1 MPPLMQDTSP
11 RMQKAFRRGAG
22 DFTVTDGRVF
32 TAAGAFDKTAILVVL
47 AIATGLIGY
56 ASNNGLLIFGGA
68 IVGIVCYYVGL
79 FRPQMARIMGPIY
92 ALGEGLALGSLTRY
106 YATGNTE
113 IVPAAVIFTGGIF
126 LAALFIFRTGLIKV
140 TRRFMT
146 MTLMAAVGF
155 ILVSLAQAFG
165 IVSLNSAGDNLV
177 IGAIGVVIGVMFL
190 FVDFN
195 FIQQA
200 EKAQLPEQMEWF
212 GAMILMAGLVWVYIN
227 VLRILGRRR

>member
-1 MPPLMQDTSP
+1 ME
-11 RMQKAFRRGAG
+11 KAFRRGAG
-22 DFTVTDGRVF
+22 GFTVTDGRIF

-47 AIATGLIGY
+47 AVASGLVGY
-56 ASNNGLLIFGGA
+56 ATNNGLLILGGLVVGLA
-68 IVGIVCYYVGL
+68 AYFVGIFKPHL
-79 FRPQMARIMGPIY
+79 ARICAPLY
-92 ALGEGLALGSLTRY
+92 ALGEGVALGSIAGY

-165 IVSLNSAGDNLV
+165 ILSLNSAGDNLV
-177 IGAIGVVIGVMFL
+177 IGLIGVVIGTAFL
-190 FVDFN
+190 FMDFN

-200 EKAQLPEQMEWF
+200 ERAQLPREMEWF
-212 GAMILMAGLVWVYIN
+212 GAMILMASLVWVYIN